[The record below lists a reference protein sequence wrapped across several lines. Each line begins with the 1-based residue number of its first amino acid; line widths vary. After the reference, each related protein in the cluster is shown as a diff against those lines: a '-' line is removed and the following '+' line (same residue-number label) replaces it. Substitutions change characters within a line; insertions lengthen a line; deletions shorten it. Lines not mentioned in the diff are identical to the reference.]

1 MGCEAVTGRYNQECS
16 SRSSYD
22 ESGRRSWV
30 GFYTLLLSGRR
41 VAPHRIFQPTE
52 YHVCRLPVEI
62 QMLALKSS
70 QQAPHKI
77 RTSHW
82 SRSAQYGHRKS
93 RGLGRKATRVGN
105 RRWNWDKKLVKVEDE
120 KRRFDAPP
128 QRSA

>member
-62 QMLALKSS
+62 RIPALKVRRGRLIRFTRVIGVVQHRTGTES
-70 QQAPHKI
+70 QEVGNRIAI
-77 RTSHW
+77 
-82 SRSAQYGHRKS
+82 
-93 RGLGRKATRVGN
+93 RVGN
-105 RRWNWDKKLVKVEDE
+105 RRW
-120 KRRFDAPP
+120 AG
-128 QRSA
+128 